1 MTPMSAL
8 LGRYLEAAVLR
19 AFLGVAAALT
29 GLFSLLEFVE
39 QLASVG
45 QGSYRVADA
54 LAYVALTAPGRA
66 LQLMPVSMLLASLL
80 ALGPLARTS
89 ELTAMLTLGISERRI
104 VGTVLRLLV
113 PIVAVLLLLAEFVI
127 PPAQQA
133 AQDRRADA
141 LGLSAPSGTDSVWAH
156 DGREYLDVERFEH
169 GRVPVGIDIY
179 AFEPDGSLASLVHAA
194 RGAIGPDGTWALDDV
209 SRRTLDGA
217 QFRVEHL
224 ARLDW
229 HSFVQP
235 GQLGFLTLPPDSLPP
250 LALFR
255 HVRKLRKQHQ
265 NAVRFERALWD
276 RAAIPLSMAAMAM
289 IAAPLV
295 FGAPRLQGNG
305 QRLARGIGVGIVFSL
320 FQQITGRLGELLAA
334 GPAVTA
340 LAPPLVLL
348 AVAIALLPGSGGP
361 GPPRRAGPRLD
372 PRGGE
377 A

>member
-1 MTPMSAL
+1 MSAL
-8 LGRYLEAAVLR
+8 LSRYLEAATLR
-19 AFLGVAAALT
+19 AFAGVAAALT
-29 GLFSLLEFVE
+29 ALFSLLEFVE

-45 QGSYRVADA
+45 QGGYRVADA
-54 LAYVALTAPGRA
+54 LAFVALTAPGRM

-89 ELTAMLTLGISERRI
+89 ELTAMLALGISERRV

-127 PPAQQA
+127 PPAQQM

-141 LGLSAPSGTDSVWAH
+141 LGLSASGPSSDSVWAH

-179 AFEPDGSLASLVHAA
+179 SFEPDGSLASLVHAA
-194 RGAIGPDGTWALDDV
+194 RGTIGPAGTWALDDV

-229 HSFVQP
+229 HSFIQP

-250 LALFR
+250 FALLR
-255 HVRKLRKQHQ
+255 HIRKMRKQHQ
-265 NAVRFERALWD
+265 NAVRFERALWN
-276 RAAIPLSMAAMAM
+276 RAAIPLSMAAMAL

-348 AVAIALLPGSGGP
+348 ALAIALLPGSGGP
-361 GPPRRAGPRLD
+361 GPHRKAGPRLD